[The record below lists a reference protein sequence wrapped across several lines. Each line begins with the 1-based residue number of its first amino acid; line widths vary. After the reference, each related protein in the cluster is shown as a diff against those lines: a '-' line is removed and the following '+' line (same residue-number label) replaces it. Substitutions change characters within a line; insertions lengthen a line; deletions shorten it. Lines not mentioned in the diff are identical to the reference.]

1 MSKYGWRPDR
11 PDFRDLMLAPP
22 PQDLPSEVDLRGQ
35 MPAVYNQGDI
45 GSCTANAI
53 AAAFDFERGRQGM
66 DFINP
71 SRLFIYYNERLIE
84 GDVSYD
90 GGAQIRD
97 GVKVVSRIGVVP
109 EAMWPYIEADLYT
122 EPPQQIYD
130 AASDDLVLEYR
141 RVNPAH
147 IRYVL
152 AQGFPVI
159 FGFTVFDSFMSIG
172 PDGVMPLPQPDDS
185 VDGGHAVLAAG
196 YTQVGG
202 DPYFIVRN
210 SWGDG
215 WGDQGYFYMPFP
227 VISVPGMASDFWVIR
242 KVEAR

>member
-11 PDFRDLMLAPP
+11 PDFRDLTLTLP
-22 PQDLPSEVDLRGQ
+22 PQDLPQEVDLRGE
-35 MPAVYNQGDI
+35 MPPVYNQGDI

-53 AAAFDFERGRQGM
+53 AAAFDFERGRQGLP
-66 DFINP
+66 FINP
-71 SRLFIYYNERLIE
+71 SRLFLYYNERLLA
-84 GDVSYD
+84 GDTDYD

-97 GVKVVSRIGVVP
+97 GVKVVSQIGVVP
-109 EAMWPYIEADLYT
+109 EAMWPYISADLYT
-122 EPPQQIYD
+122 EPPQQIYE
-130 AASDDLVLEYR
+130 AANKDLALEYR
-141 RVNPAH
+141 RVDPIY

-159 FGFTVFDSFMSIG
+159 FGFTVFSSFLGIAG
-172 PDGVMPLPQPDDS
+172 DGIMPLPTPDDS
-185 VDGGHAVLAAG
+185 VDGGHAVLAVG

-210 SWGDG
+210 SWGAG

-227 VISVPGMASDFWVIR
+227 ILSVPGMASDFWVIKR
-242 KVEAR
+242 VET